1 MGFTYRA
8 YLDEEAK
15 RCKIYACSNCRSHL
29 STFDHLISK
38 DFHGVHGK
46 AYLFENVVNIVVSH
60 ESEER
65 VMTTGKHLI
74 RYISCSGCDEE
85 LGWKYIKAYERDQK
99 YKEGKFILEKC
110 GLEMINIMTTTK
122 EFIFK

>member
-15 RCKIYACSNCRSHL
+15 RCKIYACSRCSSHL
-29 STFDHLISK
+29 STFDYLISK

-60 ESEER
+60 ESEVRE
-65 VMTTGKHLI
+65 MTTGKHLI

-85 LGWKYIKAYERDQK
+85 LGWKYIKAYGRDQK

-110 GLEMINIMTTTK
+110 GLEQIVSVARDRIIK
-122 EFIFK
+122 

>member
-15 RCKIYACSNCRSHL
+15 RCKIYACSKCSSHL
-29 STFDHLISK
+29 STFDYLISK

-60 ESEER
+60 ESE
-65 VMTTGKHLI
+65 V
-74 RYISCSGCDEE
+74 SCSGCDEE
-85 LGWKYIKAYERDQK
+85 LGWKYASS
-99 YKEGKFILEKC
+99 L
-110 GLEMINIMTTTK
+110 
-122 EFIFK
+122 